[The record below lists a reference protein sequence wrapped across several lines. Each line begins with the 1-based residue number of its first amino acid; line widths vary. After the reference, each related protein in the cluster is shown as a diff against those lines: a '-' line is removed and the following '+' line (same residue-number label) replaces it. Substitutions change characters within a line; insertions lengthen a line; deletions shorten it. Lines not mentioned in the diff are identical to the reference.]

1 MESTV
6 EVLDHGF
13 VRLVDWMGNDLSIS
27 RAARVS
33 YDAPGRPED
42 AKLIHYLWKNK
53 HTTPFEAVTFTFEV
67 KAPIFVLRQWHRH
80 RTWAY
85 NELSARYRP
94 LPEEYYVPSLTSI
107 GVQATDNKQAR
118 VLEVNE
124 RAETIRDLIREANR
138 RAFGTYKVLLELGT
152 PRELARSVLPVA
164 TYSHMFATVNLL
176 NLLKFCTL
184 RSHPHAQFE
193 IRAYSDALLELVQPI
208 VPIALEA
215 YHAIDR

>member
-1 MESTV
+1 MI

-13 VRLVDWMGNDLSIS
+13 VRLVDHMGSDLSIS

-42 AKLIHYLWKNK
+42 ANLIHYLWKHK
-53 HTTPFEAVTFTFEV
+53 HTTPFEAVVFTFEV
-67 KAPIFVLRQWHRH
+67 MAPIFVLRQWHRH
-80 RTWAY
+80 RTMSY
-85 NELSARYRP
+85 SELSARYRS
-94 LPEEYYVPSLTSI
+94 LPENFYVPEADKI

-118 VLEVNE
+118 NLETNPKAKE
-124 RAETIRDLIREANR
+124 IRDLMRESNSQ
-138 RAFGTYKVLLELGT
+138 AFSAYTRLLAKGT

-193 IRAYSDALLELVQPI
+193 IRAYSDALLELIEPI

-215 YHAIDR
+215 YHATDQ